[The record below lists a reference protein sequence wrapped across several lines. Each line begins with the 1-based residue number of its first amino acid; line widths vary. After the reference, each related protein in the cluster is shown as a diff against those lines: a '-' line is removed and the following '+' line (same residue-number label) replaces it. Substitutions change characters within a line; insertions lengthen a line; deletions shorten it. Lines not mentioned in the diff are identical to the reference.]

1 MDWQIQI
8 ERKAQKALKKVSE
21 PYKSKIIEK
30 IEGLVDEP
38 RQHNCKKLKGVSGL
52 WRVRVSDYRI
62 VYQIKD
68 EKLLILIVR
77 IGHRKEHLRRFL
89 NLQRKKVAG

>member
-8 ERKAQKALKKVSE
+8 ERKAQKALKKISE

-30 IEGLVDEP
+30 IEGLADEP
-38 RQHNCKKLKGVSGL
+38 RPHNCKKLKGVSGL

-62 VYQIKD
+62 VYQIID

-77 IGHRKEHLRRFL
+77 IGHRKDIYEGF
-89 NLQRKKVAG
+89 